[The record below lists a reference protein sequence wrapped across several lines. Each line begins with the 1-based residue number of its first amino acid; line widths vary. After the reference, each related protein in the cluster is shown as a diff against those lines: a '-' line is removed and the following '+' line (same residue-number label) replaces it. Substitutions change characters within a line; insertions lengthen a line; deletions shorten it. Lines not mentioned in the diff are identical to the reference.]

1 MANTMNDE
9 RRYYLAFNLTSGV
22 GPTRLRLLRDRCGS
36 LAAAWQASAA
46 TLQATGLDGK
56 TVEAILSKR
65 AKLDLDAE
73 LAKLERLGVSIVT
86 WDDNEYPLRLREI
99 ANSPPLLYVRGEV
112 GLRDETAVAIVGTR
126 EMSPYGKQIAYELG
140 RDLAQNGVTVVS
152 GLARGVDTEAH
163 RGALAVGG
171 RTIAVLGC
179 GVDTIHPFSNRQ
191 LGQQIIANGALV
203 SDYAVG
209 IRPEAANFP
218 PRNRIISGLSLGVI
232 VVEAGARSGALI
244 TVAFAL
250 EQGREVFSVPGDVT
264 RLSSIGTNDL
274 IRNGAR
280 LVSSAQDV
288 LDELRLADAPVQL
301 EMKQMLPSDPTESR
315 LLTILSRQPQHL
327 DEISRESELSAAQ
340 VSATLLMMALKGM
353 VREVGP
359 GLYVSTLVHFEGQD
373 G

>member
-1 MANTMNDE
+1 
-9 RRYYLAFNLTSGV
+9 
-22 GPTRLRLLRDRCGS
+22 
-36 LAAAWQASAA
+36 
-46 TLQATGLDGK
+46 
-56 TVEAILSKR
+56 
-65 AKLDLDAE
+65 
-73 LAKLERLGVSIVT
+73 
-86 WDDNEYPLRLREI
+86 
-99 ANSPPLLYVRGEV
+99 
-112 GLRDETAVAIVGTR
+112 
-126 EMSPYGKQIAYELG
+126 
-140 RDLAQNGVTVVS
+140 
-152 GLARGVDTEAH
+152 
-163 RGALAVGG
+163 LAVGG

-191 LGQQIIANGALV
+191 LGQQIIASGALV